1 MPKAIGFQGFIW
13 IFQFF
18 FGFFPMI
25 LDVSGIIQS
34 KQVESLMVS
43 HAPSVPQVA
52 WLATP
57 QRNMGDV
64 CICFEAMPRF

>member
-1 MPKAIGFQGFIW
+1 
-13 IFQFF
+13 
-18 FGFFPMI
+18 MI

-64 CICFEAMPRF
+64 CVCFEAMPRF